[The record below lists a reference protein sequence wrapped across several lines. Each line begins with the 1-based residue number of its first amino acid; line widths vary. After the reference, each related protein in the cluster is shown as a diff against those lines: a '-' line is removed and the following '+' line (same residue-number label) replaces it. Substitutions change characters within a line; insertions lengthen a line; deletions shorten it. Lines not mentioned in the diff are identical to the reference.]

1 MTRSLTGLGLIAAGL
16 LLAGC
21 ASTQAAT
28 EPASSVNATASSDNG
43 TSSSAMASGM
53 DSTSEP
59 SASALMVCGND
70 IRGKVRQVLA
80 LTSAPAASDGFAN
93 GRYTC
98 TYRLP
103 PGPLVL
109 SVQQS
114 PSTTVADRYFA
125 EQRARL
131 RGTSLPGLG
140 TAAFG
145 TATGTVV
152 VVKDN
157 ETLTV
162 DATGLP
168 SVFGTQRQRRTDLA
182 YEIAS
187 DVLGCWTGDG
197 DE

>member
-1 MTRSLTGLGLIAAGL
+1 MTRSLTSLGLIAAGL

-28 EPASSVNATASSDNG
+28 ESTNPVNGMAGSVNG
-43 TSSSAMASGM
+43 TGSSAMASGM
-53 DSTSEP
+53 ATTARP

-70 IRGKVRQVLA
+70 IRAKVRQVLA

-114 PSTTVADRYFA
+114 LSTTAANQYFA
-125 EQRARL
+125 EERARL

-145 TATGTVV
+145 TATGAVV

-162 DATGLP
+162 DATGMP
-168 SVFGTQRQRRTDLA
+168 SVFGKQRQRRTDLA